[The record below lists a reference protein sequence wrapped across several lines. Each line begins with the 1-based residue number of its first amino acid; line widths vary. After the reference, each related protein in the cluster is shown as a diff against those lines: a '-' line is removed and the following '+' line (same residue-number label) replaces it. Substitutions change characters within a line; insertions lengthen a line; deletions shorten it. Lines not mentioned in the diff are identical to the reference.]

1 MTREDM
7 GRRVWEHR
15 VPMMRLAVSMLISLQ
30 DAEDAVSESIVR
42 AMGGAESLRNEQRL
56 KPWLLSIV
64 AHCCHDQ
71 LRRKKRERP
80 TDDMAVFDRP
90 VFEPLAEDSLMA
102 KLRALDPKLSQVLA
116 LYYYEGYLTREIA
129 QILGVSLSTVIMR
142 LKRGR
147 AKLKALYEAE
157 GRCAQ

>member
-1 MTREDM
+1 MTRENM

-15 VPMMRLAVSMLISLQ
+15 VPMMRLAVSMLKNPQ
-30 DAEDAVSESIVR
+30 DAEDAVGEAVVR
-42 AMGGAESLRNEQRL
+42 AMNAAESLCSEERL
-56 KPWLLSIV
+56 RQWLLSIV
-64 AHCCHDQ
+64 AHCCQDQ
-71 LRRKKRERP
+71 LRRKKREQP
-80 TDDMAVFDRP
+80 TDDMTVFDQP

-102 KLRALDPKLSQVLA
+102 KLRTLDPKLSQVLA

-129 QILGVSLSTVIMR
+129 QILGVPLSTVLMR

-147 AKLKALYEAE
+147 AKLKTLYEAE